1 MLNVIVAGGRDF
13 TSEKNYE
20 MMKSWLLY
28 FFKDLFPHHITIVS
42 GMAAGADSLAI
53 RFAKEHGL
61 QVKEFPADWKRFGKS
76 AGYKRNVQMAE
87 FADACVCFWNQHSKG
102 TKHMI
107 DIAKER
113 ELKLRVVKY

>member
-1 MLNVIVAGGRDF
+1 MLQVIVAGGRDF

-28 FFKDLFPHHITIVS
+28 FFKDLFPHHIEIVS

-53 RFAKEHGL
+53 RFAKEFGL
-61 QVKEFPADWKRFGKS
+61 PVREFPADWKRYGKS
-76 AGYKRNVQMAE
+76 AGYKRNVQMAIY
-87 FADACVCFWNQHSKG
+87 ADACVCFWDKRSKG

-107 DIAKER
+107 NIAKEHD
-113 ELKLRVVKY
+113 LKLRVVKY